1 MLPSPCDL
9 TSSIN
14 SVNST
19 LRSDGVDTAVC
30 RVAIQTRCGGIF
42 VRHTIVSCPRPGR
55 RTLLSIDVQ
64 TTHQYPH
71 PSPLATEG
79 VIKVFGSFHKIQRSH
94 FKDLF

>member
-30 RVAIQTRCGGIF
+30 RVAIQTRGGGIF
-42 VRHTIVSCPRPGR
+42 IVHTIVSCPRPGR

-64 TTHQYPH
+64 TAHQYPH
-71 PSPLATEG
+71 PWPLEVST
-79 VIKVFGSFHKIQRSH
+79 KFCGSWHKIPKSH
-94 FKDLF
+94 FEDLF